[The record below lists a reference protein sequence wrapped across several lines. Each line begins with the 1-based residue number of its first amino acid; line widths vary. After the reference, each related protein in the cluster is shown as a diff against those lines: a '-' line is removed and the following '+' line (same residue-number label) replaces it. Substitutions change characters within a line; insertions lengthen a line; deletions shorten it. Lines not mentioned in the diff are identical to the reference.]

1 MTAPNFIVA
10 VARPALDMTRLK
22 HCTGGPLAADGDQQQ
37 LQLRTEGLD
46 DASLLQ
52 LGARWRALTAD
63 AHAADAVLSP
73 EAALLAERQACLHDL
88 LYL

>member
-1 MTAPNFIVA
+1 MLCYRSDGTLTA
-10 VARPALDMTRLK
+10 
-22 HCTGGPLAADGDQQQ
+22 GEEQQQ

-63 AHAADAVLSP
+63 ARAADAALSP
-73 EAALLAERQACLHDL
+73 EAALLAEQQARMHITLHF
-88 LYL
+88 